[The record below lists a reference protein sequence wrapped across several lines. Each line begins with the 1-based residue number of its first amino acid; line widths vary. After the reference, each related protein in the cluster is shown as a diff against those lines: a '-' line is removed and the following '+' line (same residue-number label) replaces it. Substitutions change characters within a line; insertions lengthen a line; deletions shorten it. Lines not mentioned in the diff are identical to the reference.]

1 MKSILLAVTGLSPQV
16 VTETLFGIYQ
26 TKQPLPTE
34 VHIITTL
41 EGAQRA
47 KDSLGDGADGKKL
60 AQLANDYALKPIQL
74 PNHNIHIIKNAAG
87 APIKDA
93 ATADDHAII
102 ADTIVEIVRQLCSE
116 ENTSIHASIAG
127 GRKTMGFLLGYA
139 MSLFG
144 RHQDKL
150 SHVLISDGFESVNE
164 FFYPT
169 PDDRYYLDGQRK
181 SHNARHARVTLIDI
195 PFVRMGHELP
205 LRIIEQ
211 QARYTDVVAS
221 IQNARDNS
229 PHIELQISDTPLLLI
244 AKKDIQLSLTNLAF
258 YAFFLKKTV
267 KQQESFIA
275 PGEFAPDKKLAQAL
289 ISIMRQL
296 PENGHL
302 ERSINSFYNT
312 TQTELLGVPASFVSD
327 RIHQINT
334 AINNALGTAAAKPY
348 RITRAKKQPGQRIYT
363 TDLTSA
369 QVNMTLDAP

>member
-1 MKSILLAVTGLSPQV
+1 
-16 VTETLFGIYQ
+16 
-26 TKQPLPTE
+26 
-34 VHIITTL
+34 
-41 EGAQRA
+41 
-47 KDSLGDGADGKKL
+47 
-60 AQLANDYALKPIQL
+60 
-74 PNHNIHIIKNAAG
+74 
-87 APIKDA
+87 
-93 ATADDHAII
+93 
-102 ADTIVEIVRQLCSE
+102 
-116 ENTSIHASIAG
+116 
-127 GRKTMGFLLGYA
+127 MGFLLGYA

-244 AKKDIQLSLTNLAF
+244 AKKNIPLSLTNLAF

-312 TQTELLGVPASFVSD
+312 TQTELLGVPTSFVSD